1 MLLQMQ
7 RLEAKEWL
15 GGKVGEGCVKA
26 ETVVDLG
33 PKARPKRPKS
43 GWHCTHFGE
52 FHALLVGTLGQI
64 SKCCDNAKSPL
75 DEVYPQ

>member
-1 MLLQMQ
+1 MLLQME

-15 GGKVGEGCVKA
+15 GGKVGEGRVKP
-26 ETVVDLG
+26 ETVVDHG

-43 GWHCTHFGE
+43 GWHCTHFEE
-52 FHALLVGTLGQI
+52 FHALFVVTRGQN
-64 SKCCDNAKSPL
+64 SKRCDNAKSPL